1 MDKGAWGLRRNDT
14 EEKATC
20 YLKGMTGLK
29 ERRRKET
36 EEGTKTVREIRRPF
50 RMSLRGKVWR
60 ELGLQ
65 LESRGRSGIRR
76 RSGKGG

>member
-1 MDKGAWGLRRNDT
+1 VGLRRNDT

-36 EEGTKTVREIRRPF
+36 EEGTKPVREIRRPF
-50 RMSLRGKVWR
+50 RMSVERKS
-60 ELGLQ
+60 
-65 LESRGRSGIRR
+65 LEGIGVAARV
-76 RSGKGG
+76 